1 MGVRRITVVVAIVA
15 WLTPLAATADGTTS
29 LRILLTNDDGWASPA
44 IQVMKTRLRA
54 GGHEVVLAA
63 PADNRSGSG
72 AALTIGGVTVVEQA
86 PDEYAVNGTPATCVF
101 IGLALMGGSAD
112 LVISGPNIG
121 FNGGNAEIHSG
132 TIGAAMTGVEA
143 GFPAFAVATDPLTA
157 DPSDPV
163 SLAHFAN
170 VADFTAR
177 LIDALGA
184 WGGPGGLLPH
194 GVGLKIGYPPLA
206 PEDVAGVRLAEQGE
220 AGLFSI
226 GYAQVAPGLFVPSIT
241 PGDPS
246 QLDPASD
253 TALYLQGYV
262 TLLPLD
268 IDQTA
273 GPSDRAHLLAATQH
287 VAP

>member
-1 MGVRRITVVVAIVA
+1 MGVRRITAVAVIVA
-15 WLTPLAATADGTTS
+15 WLMPLAAVAGGMAS
-29 LRILLTNDDGWASPA
+29 LRILLTNDDGWDSPA
-44 IQVMKTRLRA
+44 IQAMKTRLRA

-72 AALTIGGVTVVEQA
+72 AALTLGGVPVVEQA
-86 PDEYAVNGTPATCVF
+86 PGEYAVDGTPATCVF

-112 LVISGPNIG
+112 LVISGANIG
-121 FNGGNAEIHSG
+121 FNGGNGGIHSG
-132 TIGAAMTGVEA
+132 TLGAAMTGAEL
-143 GFPAFAVATDPLTA
+143 GLPALAVATDP
-157 DPSDPV
+157 PSSDPFDAV

-177 LIDALGA
+177 LIDALGD
-184 WGGPGGLLPH
+184 GPGPDALLPH
-194 GVGLKIGYPPLA
+194 GVALKIGYPPRA

-226 GYAQVAPGLFVPSIT
+226 GYTQVAPGLFVPSIT

-273 GPSDRAHLLAATQH
+273 GPRDRAHLLAATRDI
-287 VAP
+287 AP

>member
-1 MGVRRITVVVAIVA
+1 M
-15 WLTPLAATADGTTS
+15 
-29 LRILLTNDDGWASPA
+29 
-44 IQVMKTRLRA
+44 
-54 GGHEVVLAA
+54 
-63 PADNRSGSG
+63 
-72 AALTIGGVTVVEQA
+72 VEQA
-86 PDEYAVNGTPATCVF
+86 PGEYAVDGTPATCVL

-132 TIGAAMTGVEA
+132 TIGAAMTGVEQ
-143 GFPAFAVATDPLTA
+143 GFPALAVATDPPSA
-157 DPSDPV
+157 DPFDPA

-177 LIDALGA
+177 LIDALGD
-184 WGGPGGLLPH
+184 WPGSGGLLPH
-194 GVGLKIGYPPLA
+194 GVGLKVGYPPRA

-220 AGLFSI
+220 AGLFTI
-226 GYAQVAPGLFVPSIT
+226 AYAQVGPGLFVPSIT
-241 PGDPS
+241 PNDPS

-253 TALYLQGYV
+253 TALYLEGYV

-273 GPSDRAHLLAATQH
+273 GPRDRARLLAATRE
-287 VAP
+287 VTP